1 MDKKWYVLQSK
12 PLKEIKVFEQIRKK
26 NINVY
31 LPLIETVRYWS
42 DRKKKVNVPLFPGY
56 LFVYADMD
64 ERYNAISNTFGA
76 LKYLVYQKRHAIIS
90 DEEIN
95 NIKISLIEPERV
107 RIEDARLIEGDMV
120 EITHGIFKGL
130 KGIIVQIRGNYK
142 LMVSIIEMNTT
153 FSVQLSNAEVK
164 LISRI

>member
-1 MDKKWYVLQSK
+1 VDKKWYVLQSK